1 MDTIKATPIE
11 QKLEITSNPYV
22 VFTPFGYHPFV
33 NVKNLDN
40 EKEGKIII
48 SPISLAR
55 KLREFFEENN
65 NAFVGIKISY
75 KKKSSDPKSAYVI
88 EKI

>member
-40 EKEGKIII
+40 YQQILYQFNIII
-48 SPISLAR
+48 DNLQ
-55 KLREFFEENN
+55 
-65 NAFVGIKISY
+65 
-75 KKKSSDPKSAYVI
+75 
-88 EKI
+88 

>member
-1 MDTIKATPIE
+1 MSI
-11 QKLEITSNPYV
+11 LN
-22 VFTPFGYHPFV
+22 
-33 NVKNLDN
+33 
-40 EKEGKIII
+40 KISSII
-48 SPISLAR
+48 GTETDLKQSALPLSILSGLVLILFFLIAGE
-55 KLREFFEENN
+55 LREFFEENN

>member
-33 NVKNLDN
+33 NVKNIDN
-40 EKEGKIII
+40 KKEGKIII